1 VLDDTKKLCLLSGD
15 VIHMQ
20 PTMSMVFEPMD
31 LNAASP
37 ATVSRCGMVY
47 MEPEKLTHNVLV
59 DTWMRFVPDVVAQ
72 PNNITVV
79 KVGACAVCVG
89 AWSCTFCPPPSAQL
103 PSLS

>member
-20 PTMSMVFEPMD
+20 PMMSMVFEPMD

-47 MEPEKLTHNVLV
+47 MEPDKLTHNVLI
-59 DTWMRFVPDVVAQ
+59 DTWVRSVPDVISQ
-72 PNNITVV
+72 PGNLHVIQ
-79 KVGACAVCVG
+79 VC
-89 AWSCTFCPPPSAQL
+89 PNL
-103 PSLS
+103 P